1 MTDLPDA
8 IGQISAYLL
17 RTGVSLITAGS
28 CTGGALASA
37 FTSQPGSSAWFE
49 GSFVTYR
56 LSAKTRM
63 LGIGAAE
70 LEKYGAVSE
79 HIVRLMAQQALTHS
93 DARMSIAISG
103 LAGPDD
109 DGTSAKLG
117 TLWIAWARQA
127 DNSTLDWLAS
137 QSFELHTSREIFR
150 RKAVVLAIEGLVQR
164 LVDSH

>member
-1 MTDLPDA
+1 MANLVDA

-17 RTGVSLITAGS
+17 NSGMSIVTAES

-37 FTSQPGSSAWFE
+37 FTSLPGSSAWFE

-63 LGIGAAE
+63 LEIDAAE
-70 LEKYGAVSE
+70 LKKYGAVSE
-79 HIVRLMAQQALTHS
+79 HIVRRMAQQALTHS

-109 DGTSAKLG
+109 DGTTAKLG
-117 TLWIAWARQA
+117 TLWIAWAKQS
-127 DNSTLDWLAS
+127 DNSKLDWLAS

-150 RKAVVLAIEGLVQR
+150 RKAVAFAIEGLVQR
-164 LVDSH
+164 LFP

>member
-1 MTDLPDA
+1 MTNLVDA

-17 RTGVSLITAGS
+17 NAHMSLVTAES

-63 LGIGAAE
+63 LDIDASE

-79 HIVRLMAQQALTHS
+79 HIVRRMAQQALVCS
-93 DARMSIAISG
+93 DAQVSIAVSG
-103 LAGPDD
+103 LAGPAD
-109 DGTSAKLG
+109 DGTAAKLG
-117 TLWIAWARQA
+117 TLWLAWARRSN
-127 DNSTLDWLAS
+127 DSTLDWL
-137 QSFELHTSREIFR
+137 QSRSFKLHTSREEFR
-150 RKAVVLAIEGLVQR
+150 QRAVTYAIEGLLER
-164 LVDSH
+164 LIASH